1 MITQETTARERRAAN
16 LAGTY
21 DVRQAERHADAL
33 SDLILSGTLSPD
45 GMATA
50 HGACGLLFAIL
61 ALRETITDAAADTT
75 DAVTDLDTTLGI
87 IAGAVTDTADGEL
100 ATVLRVADAEGGR

>member
-1 MITQETTARERRAAN
+1 MMTQETTARERRAAN

-50 HGACGLLFAIL
+50 HGARGLLFAVL
-61 ALRETITDAAADTT
+61 ALRETITDAAADTA
-75 DAVTDLDTTLGI
+75 DAATDLDATLSV
-87 IAGAVTDTADGEL
+87 IAGAVTGDGEPS
-100 ATVLRVADAEGGR
+100 AAGPVLILGGAR